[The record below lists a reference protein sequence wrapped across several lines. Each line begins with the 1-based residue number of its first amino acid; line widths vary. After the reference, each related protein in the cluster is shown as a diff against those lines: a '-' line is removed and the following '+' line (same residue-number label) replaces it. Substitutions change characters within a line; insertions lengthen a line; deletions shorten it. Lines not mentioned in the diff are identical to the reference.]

1 MGMKAIEEEDFS
13 YIEGLLDPEGKMYRE
28 SQRYIHTI
36 NEKGMEEEVFVDGV
50 QDICISCHGTDLE
63 EGVGPALQHVSDT
76 YTKEEIAAIIRYG
89 RGNHARWTVFTGRCR
104 TDCRIPH
111 RGLEGSTERV
121 SGFLLVFQ

>member
-36 NEKGMEEEVFVDGV
+36 NEKGMEEEVFDAEV

-63 EGVGPALQHVSDT
+63 EGVGACIGYLYERRDSRNYSVREREPCPVDCFHRKMPNRLQNTS
-76 YTKEEIAAIIRYG
+76 
-89 RGNHARWTVFTGRCR
+89 
-104 TDCRIPH
+104 
-111 RGLEGSTERV
+111 
-121 SGFLLVFQ
+121 

>member
-1 MGMKAIEEEDFS
+1 VEDYVVMGMKPIEEEDFS
-13 YIEGLLDPEGKMYRE
+13 YIEGLLDPEGKCYRG

-36 NEKGMEEEVFVDGV
+36 NEKGMEEEVFVAEV

-89 RGNHARWTVFTGRCR
+89 RGTM
-104 TDCRIPH
+104 P
-111 RGLEGSTERV
+111 RGLV
-121 SGFLLVFQ
+121 SAEVAEQIVEYLIEA